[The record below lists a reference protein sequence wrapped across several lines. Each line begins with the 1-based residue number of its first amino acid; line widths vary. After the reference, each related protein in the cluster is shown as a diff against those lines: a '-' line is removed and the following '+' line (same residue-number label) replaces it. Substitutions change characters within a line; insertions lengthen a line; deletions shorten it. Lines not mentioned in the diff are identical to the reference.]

1 MGDETQDCYPNQTC
15 NAGLTC
21 LSDLCVRLTEAG
33 EREVPLSA
41 TGIVAGSGWYTTTDC
56 KVDPLNCTAGG
67 NEAPRDFDGTPFCT
81 KGRTAVSDGNNF
93 GASLVLRFR
102 PEFDAAAAGIIGF
115 AFDLTG
121 TSPPEVEVSLQSPRP
136 TPTTLAGGFAGKQPV
151 GQRATVRFADLMLYI
166 FNAPLD
172 PSRIALIGFGL
183 VPGDVP
189 IVFDYCVAN
198 VSVIKR

>member
-1 MGDETQDCYPNQTC
+1 MGDETQACYPNQTC

-33 EREVPLSA
+33 ELEVPLSS
-41 TGIVAGSGWYTTTDC
+41 TGIVAGWYTTTDC
-56 KVDPLNCTAGG
+56 RVDPANCTAGG

-81 KGRTAVSDGNNF
+81 KGHTAASDGRNF

-102 PEFDAAAAGIIGF
+102 PEFDATAAGVIGF

-121 TSPPEVEVSLQSPRP
+121 TSPPEIEVAVESPRP

-151 GQRATVRFADLMLYI
+151 GQRARVRFADLVL
-166 FNAPLD
+166 NGLDAPLD
-172 PSRIALIGFGL
+172 PSHIALIDTAL
-183 VPGDVP
+183 VVVDVP
-189 IVFDYCVAN
+189 IVFDYCLAHF
-198 VSVIKR
+198 SVIKR